1 MGGYIDSGHKGV
13 LEIYSIATNAADTKV
28 FTCDMMTE
36 TAMDFDAD
44 RLLSFT
50 PANEQDDAA
59 LVTFLEAALP
69 AGAPTIATTKRTY
82 ESGATVGGG
91 SAGGTK
97 YIAIHYGGLVTGGSS
112 DGKRRVTCGY
122 VSVDPT
128 SGSSKSKPGE
138 PSNPKLVLKG
148 ESNSAAALTIAAAK
162 FNTSYVTTPGS
173 AVTIAQYAGSKIS
186 FMTKEA

>member
-13 LEIYSIATNAADTKV
+13 LEIYSIAANAADTKI

-36 TAMDFDAD
+36 TALDFDGD
-44 RLLSFT
+44 RLLSAT
-50 PANEQDDAA
+50 PANEQDDAE

-69 AGAPTIATTKRTY
+69 AGAPVITTTKRTY

-97 YIAIHYGGLVTGGSS
+97 YLFIHYGGLVTGGTS
-112 DGKRRVTCGY
+112 DGKRKVTVGY
-122 VSVDPT
+122 CSVDPT
-128 SGSSKSKPGE
+128 SGSNKSKPGE
-138 PSNPKLVLKG
+138 PTNPKLVLKG
-148 ESNSAAALTIAAAK
+148 ESNTASALTVAAAK

-173 AVTIAQYAGSKIS
+173 PVVIPQYGGSKVS